1 LLLQSK
7 YEASTDKVPASTAK
21 LLPSLTDTV
30 SVDKSGQAG
39 WINVVVICGTIII
52 GLIIIYKIIKVCRGQ
67 KGQPLCVTT
76 YTAVDSPNSVLGPN
90 SSCHSKTNH
99 FLKNDKV
106 TPTATRFIRISIPSS
121 VGVSLITWSYFS
133 TNYLFVI

>member
-106 TPTATRFIRISIPSS
+106 VNENSDEEESS
-121 VGVSLITWSYFS
+121 LVD
-133 TNYLFVI
+133 NE

>member
-52 GLIIIYKIIKVCRGQ
+52 GLIIIYKIIKGVEGR
-67 KGQPLCVTT
+67 KDNP
-76 YTAVDSPNSVLGPN
+76 SV
-90 SSCHSKTNH
+90 
-99 FLKNDKV
+99 
-106 TPTATRFIRISIPSS
+106 
-121 VGVSLITWSYFS
+121 
-133 TNYLFVI
+133 